1 MQLSAQMQ
9 KALNDQ
15 IQMEFASHYAYLA
28 MSAWLAERTFDGFAA
43 WMRVQAMEE
52 HAHAIKILDYVLDR
66 GGSVTFAALPGAGG
80 KWKTP
85 VEVFESAK
93 AHEAKVSASIT
104 RLYALAVKE
113 LDYPT
118 QAMLQWFLT
127 EQVEEEKTSS
137 AVVER
142 LRMAGDN
149 SSALLMLDRELGS
162 RQAGADEVRE

>member
-1 MQLSAQMQ
+1 
-9 KALNDQ
+9 
-15 IQMEFASHYAYLA
+15 MEFASHYAYLA
-28 MSAWLAERTFDGFAA
+28 MSAWLTERTYDGFAV

-52 HAHAIKILDYVLDR
+52 HAHAMKIFDYVMDR
-66 GGSVTFAALPGAGG
+66 GGSVTLQAIGPAGG
-80 KWKTP
+80 KWKAP
-85 VEVFESAK
+85 LEIFQAAK
-93 AHEAKVSASIT
+93 GHEAKVSGSIN

-149 SSALLMLDRELGS
+149 SSALLMLDRELGG
-162 RQAGADEVRE
+162 RPAGGKGE